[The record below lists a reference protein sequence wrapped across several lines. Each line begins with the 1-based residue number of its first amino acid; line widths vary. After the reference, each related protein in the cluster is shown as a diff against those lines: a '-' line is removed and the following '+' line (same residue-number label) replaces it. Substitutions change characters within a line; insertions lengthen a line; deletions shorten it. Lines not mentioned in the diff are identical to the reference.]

1 MFIHTYDLKRDED
14 GTGGG
19 PWHVAAFTLRKNP
32 ENYNQII
39 EWCYKIFGPP
49 GFNALTYQTRW
60 KDEIF
65 YGEVLFSRKED
76 LEWFV
81 LRWS

>member
-14 GTGGG
+14 GTGEG
-19 PWHVAAFTLRKNP
+19 PWHVAAFTLPK
-32 ENYNQII
+32 NYNEII
-39 EWCYKIFGPP
+39 EWCYQVFGTP
-49 GFNALTYQTRW
+49 GFNHLTYQTRW

-65 YGEVLFSRKED
+65 YGEVYFNRKED